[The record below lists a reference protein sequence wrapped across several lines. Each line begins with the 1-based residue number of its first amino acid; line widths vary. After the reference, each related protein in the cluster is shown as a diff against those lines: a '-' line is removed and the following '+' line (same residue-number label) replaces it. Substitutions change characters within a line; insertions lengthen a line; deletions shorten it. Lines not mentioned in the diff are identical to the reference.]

1 MTANQISVDEIKRDL
16 PKFLKRVE
24 SGEKLVIMKEGRPL
38 AEIEPINRSDSKVRP
53 YGLCDGDFTVPD
65 DFDAPLPE
73 DIIKEFEGK

>member
-38 AEIEPINRSDSKVRP
+38 AGIEPVKQGDSKFRP

-65 DFDAPLPE
+65 DFDATLPE

>member
-16 PKFLKRVE
+16 TKFLKRVE
-24 SGEKLVIMKEGRPL
+24 SGEKLVLVKEGRPL
-38 AEIEPINRSDSKVRP
+38 AEIEPVKQGDSKVRP

>member
-1 MTANQISVDEIKRDL
+1 MAANQISVDEIKRDL

-38 AEIEPINRSDSKVRP
+38 AEIEPVKQGDSKVRP
-53 YGLCDGDFTVPD
+53 YGLCDEDFTVPD